1 MSASHVHAPNPQH
14 VDGVLQSLEEWWIQ
28 QGRAPRATHQADRN
42 GSLELGHD
50 TYLAPSIVPPEPA
63 IDPNEEI
70 SVEET
75 ASDRPSVGR
84 RVFRA
89 IIGSIVIAVM
99 ASLAWQAYSDDHT
112 KDMVQTWWSSG
123 HGLKSKHASVLAVNN
138 TPQLSDQT
146 ATESRSPPTPVVA
159 EAPPE
164 VLQQLQ
170 TIVSDL
176 AVLRHAVEQI
186 ASKQVQTSRDIASL
200 QAAEQNVS
208 QQISSLAR
216 AKSIRAAA
224 QKNAPKLAHSQ
235 VPQQSTTT
243 APVPAPAPA
252 LAPPPARPPLPVPS
266 ATPSAAN

>member
-1 MSASHVHAPNPQH
+1 MAASHVHAPNPQH

-75 ASDRPSVGR
+75 ASDRPSLGR

-89 IIGSIVIAVM
+89 IIGSIVIAVT

-112 KDMVQTWWSSG
+112 KDMVQAWWSSG
-123 HGLKSKHASVLAVNN
+123 HGLKSKHGSVLAVNN

-146 ATESRSPPTPVVA
+146 APLSPSPPAPVVA

-164 VLQQLQ
+164 LLQQLQ

-176 AVLRHAVEQI
+176 AVLRHAVEEI
-186 ASKQVQTSRDIASL
+186 ASKQDRTSRDITSL

-216 AKSIRAAA
+216 ATSIRAAA

-235 VPQQSTTT
+235 APLQSTTT
-243 APVPAPAPA
+243 AP
-252 LAPPPARPPLPVPS
+252 APPPARPPLPVPS
-266 ATPSAAN
+266 ATPSPAN

>member
-75 ASDRPSVGR
+75 ASDRPSLGR

-89 IIGSIVIAVM
+89 IIGSIVIAVT
-99 ASLAWQAYSDDHT
+99 ASLAWQAYSDG
-112 KDMVQTWWSSG
+112 MVQAWWSSG
-123 HGLKSKHASVLAVNN
+123 HGLKSKHGSVLALNN

-146 ATESRSPPTPVVA
+146 ATDSRSPPTPVVA

-176 AVLRHAVEQI
+176 AVLRHAVEEI
-186 ASKQVQTSRDIASL
+186 ASKQDQASRDIASL
-200 QAAEQNVS
+200 QAAEQTVS
-208 QQISSLAR
+208 QQISSLAG

-235 VPQQSTTT
+235 APKQSTAT
-243 APVPAPAPA
+243 APAP
-252 LAPPPARPPLPVPS
+252 APPPARPPLPVPS
-266 ATPSAAN
+266 ATPSPAN